1 MNALGKQQIA
11 GQIVPHRHALARHQR
26 SRAGRQLSCAA
37 QAYAQAA
44 CRNLRGQAG
53 QLHIRQLHRQRHPG
67 RVRQLRQRLREG
79 RLGNIQ
85 RRIDHLIR
93 AVFQQRTAQSG
104 IGRLGKQ
111 LRRHILPRGQRR
123 DRRIRP
129 RRGKPVR
136 GDSCLAQL
144 RQRLAPQGVERGGG
158 QVGVLA
164 RHRQIAQDV
173 GSIARFFQRAAGTD
187 FIQRGALRALNDF
200 A

>member
-1 MNALGKQQIA
+1 M
-11 GQIVPHRHALARHQR
+11 
-26 SRAGRQLSCAA
+26 
-37 QAYAQAA
+37 
-44 CRNLRGQAG
+44 CRNLRGQAR

-67 RVRQLRQRLREG
+67 RVRQLKERLRKG

-93 AVFQQRTAQSG
+93 AIFQQHTAQGG
-104 IGRLGKQ
+104 IGCLGKQ

-123 DRRIRP
+123 GRLIRP
-129 RRGKPVR
+129 RRGQPVR

-144 RQRLAPQGVERGGG
+144 RQRLAPQGVKRGSG

-164 RHRQIAQDV
+164 CHRQIAQDV
-173 GSIARFFQRAAGTD
+173 GGIARFSQRAAGTVL
-187 FIQRGALRALNDF
+187 IQRGVLRALNDF